1 VLSRLPET
9 RDSLLVQIRDT
20 EDAAAWKRF
29 VAVYRPAVFRLAV
42 RRGLQETD
50 AEDLA
55 QRVMIAVSRAIGSW
69 TKDAARG
76 TFRSWLLRIARN
88 EIINALTR
96 RPRDAGRGG
105 TSVIKAL
112 EQFPSEGDDIV
123 ALVDDEHRRAVFRW
137 AAEEIRPEFHEATW
151 QAFWLSSAEGQAVD
165 DVAVKLGK
173 SVGAVYAAR
182 SRIIRRLKEVVRES
196 EAE

>member
-1 VLSRLPET
+1 MSLPET
-9 RDSLLVQIRDT
+9 RDSLLVQIRDPG
-20 EDAAAWKRF
+20 DAAAWERF
-29 VAVYRPAVFRLAV
+29 VTVYRPAVFRLAV

-69 TKDAARG
+69 KKDSERG
-76 TFRSWLLRIARN
+76 TFRGWLLRIAKN

-96 RPRDAGRGG
+96 RPKDAGRGG
-105 TSVIKAL
+105 TSVLNQL
-112 EQFPSEGDDIV
+112 EQCPSKGCDIEE
-123 ALVDDEHRRAVFRW
+123 LVDDEHRRAVFRW
-137 AAEEIRPEFHEATW
+137 AAAEIRPEFQEATW
-151 QAFWLSSAEGQAVD
+151 QAFWLSSIEGQSVD

-173 SVGAVYAAR
+173 TVGAVYAAR
-182 SRIIRRLKEVVRES
+182 SRIMRRLKDIVRES